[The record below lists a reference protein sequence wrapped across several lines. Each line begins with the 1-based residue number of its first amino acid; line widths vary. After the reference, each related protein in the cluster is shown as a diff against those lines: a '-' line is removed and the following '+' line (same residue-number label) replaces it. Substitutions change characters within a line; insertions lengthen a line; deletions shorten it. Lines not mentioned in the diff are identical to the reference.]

1 MGIFPTIALEGDSH
15 SPTNR
20 VHPENGP
27 GEADAYWSD
36 SGTEVQRG
44 PLPESHILWRLSEG
58 GLQPV
63 HK

>member
-1 MGIFPTIALEGDSH
+1 MGIFPTIALEGHSH

-20 VHPENGP
+20 IHPENGP
-27 GEADAYWSD
+27 GEADAYWSG
-36 SGTEVQRG
+36 SGTEVKRG
-44 PLPESHILWRLSEG
+44 TLPEGHIHRRLSEG